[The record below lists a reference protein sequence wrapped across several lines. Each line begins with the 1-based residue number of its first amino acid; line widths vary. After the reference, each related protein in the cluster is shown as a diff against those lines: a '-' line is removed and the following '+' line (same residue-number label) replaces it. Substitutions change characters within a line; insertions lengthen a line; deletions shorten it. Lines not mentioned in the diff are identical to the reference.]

1 MERSVRFAV
10 ALTAGLLAAPVS
22 AATDTAQSRI
32 AFTFVQMKVPVEGA
46 FQRYTASI
54 HFNAEQPERSRA
66 EIDIDLNSIDTGS
79 SDADT
84 EAKRKPWF
92 YTAQYPTA
100 TFRST
105 AIRRAGEDRYEV
117 SGALTLKGR
126 TRNLT
131 APVEVRRT
139 GAQTVYEGVF
149 SINRLDFSIGDG
161 PWADIDTVANEVKL
175 RFRFVDTGK

>member
-1 MERSVRFAV
+1 MRFAF
-10 ALTAGLLAAPVS
+10 ALLACLFAAAAP
-22 AATDTAQSRI
+22 AAVDMTQSRI

-46 FQRYTASI
+46 FQRYTAKV
-54 HFNAEQPERSRA
+54 HFDARQPERSRA

-79 SDADT
+79 RDADI

-105 AIRRAGEDRYEV
+105 AIRRTGADRYEV
-117 SGALTLKGR
+117 TGALTLKGR

-131 APVEVRRT
+131 APVQVRQS
-139 GAQTVYEGVF
+139 GAQTVYEGALT
-149 SINRLDFSIGDG
+149 INRLDFAIGDG
-161 PWADIDTVANEVKL
+161 PWADTDTVANEVQV
-175 RFRFVDTGK
+175 RFRIVDTGK

>member
-1 MERSVRFAV
+1 MKFVV
-10 ALTAGLLAAPVS
+10 ALIASLFAYASYAAI
-22 AATDTAQSRI
+22 DTGQSRI
-32 AFTFVQMKVPVEGA
+32 AFTFVQMKVPVDGA
-46 FQRYTASI
+46 FQRYTARI
-54 HFNAEQPERSRA
+54 HFDARQPERSRA

-92 YTAQYPTA
+92 YTTQYPTA

-105 AIRRAGEDRYEV
+105 TIRRTGEDRYEV
-117 SGALTLKGR
+117 TGALTLKGR
-126 TRNLT
+126 ARNLT

-139 GAQTVYEGVF
+139 GAQTVYEGAF
-149 SINRLDFSIGDG
+149 TINRLDFAIGDG
-161 PWADIDTVANEVKL
+161 PWADTDTVANEVKL